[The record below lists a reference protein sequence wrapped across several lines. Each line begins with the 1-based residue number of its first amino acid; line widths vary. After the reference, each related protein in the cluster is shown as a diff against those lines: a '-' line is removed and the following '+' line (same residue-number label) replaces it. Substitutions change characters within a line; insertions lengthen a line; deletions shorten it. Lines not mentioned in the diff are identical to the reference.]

1 MKQQNENFDEKL
13 NRNFDEKLKKHLKLF
28 VHEFKGDGKKN
39 LKEALEEFL
48 KYEEKCKSVK
58 LEEINEL
65 YENVFPGVLLEYRK
79 YLIRNEERYGLKK
92 RYILNMYKNYKI
104 ISLYYFLEAFNSF
117 EEYENRDK
125 NCNKNLDEFLD
136 KNFSFLSL
144 EEKEVFKR
152 VITKKSFF
160 FNYLS
165 FYLEYAEFL
174 TKKEIEYFFK
184 EIKMLN
190 TKISYS
196 NLNDLLFL
204 EDKIYPVL
212 KFNFKSYGEDRKL
225 EEYLESLEFLKGE
238 LDDEEYLSLIKIVQ
252 EGYSKFKERN

>member
-1 MKQQNENFDEKL
+1 MKQQNGNFDK
-13 NRNFDEKLKKHLKLF
+13 KVKKHLKIF
-28 VHEFKGDGKKN
+28 VHELKGDGKKN

-48 KYEEKCKSVK
+48 KYEEKCKEIR

-79 YLIRNEERYGLKK
+79 YLNRNEERYDLEK

-104 ISLYYFLEAFNSF
+104 ISLYYFLEAFNGF
-117 EEYENRDK
+117 EEYK
-125 NCNKNLDEFLD
+125 NGDKNLDEFFRES
-136 KNFSFLSL
+136 FSFLSL
-144 EEKEVFKR
+144 KERNVFKR
-152 VITKKSFF
+152 IIKKESFF
-160 FNYLS
+160 FNYLG
-165 FYLEYAEFL
+165 FYLEYAECL

-196 NLNDLLFL
+196 SLNDLLYL
-204 EDKIYPVL
+204 EDKIYPLL
-212 KFNFKSYGEDRKL
+212 KFNFKSYAEDRKL

-238 LDDEEYLSLIKIVQ
+238 LDEEEYLALIKIVQ
-252 EGYSKFKERN
+252 EGYSKFKEN